1 MPATHRRTG
10 VTRSGLASLVA
21 AVVVAGA
28 VTWWATAT
36 PGTAQA
42 SDPSYRTLASASN
55 PDWMRSIP
63 DGVSIAA
70 ISIPGTHETMSIHGG
85 SLTMTQEDYGDSG
98 RTLTAQLNA
107 GIRMVDIRVRVNDGN
122 TFTVHHGA
130 VYQQANFDDVLNAL
144 GSFLDQHPRETVV
157 MRLKQECTG
166 QFGSCRDV
174 GGQASVSDI
183 LDRYRDDNAA
193 ARAHFW
199 APSVNRGQAADTPTL
214 GAVRG
219 KVVLAVL
226 NGQFG
231 GRIDSYGLAQFADW
245 RDGSSTYIQDDY
257 NVSNPGAIATKRD
270 RVRRHL
276 DATSSGDQTRMYVNF
291 TSGASLFASP
301 YTVAG
306 GTAGQQGV
314 NPFLLGYLSQHPV
327 TRTGMVMMDF
337 PGGGLINAIIAVNR
351 R

>member
-1 MPATHRRTG
+1 MPATHRRPG
-10 VTRSGLASLVA
+10 VTRRGLASLVA

-28 VTWWATAT
+28 AGWWATAT

-42 SDPSYRTLASASN
+42 ADPSYRTLASASN
-55 PDWMRSIP
+55 PDWMKSIS
-63 DGVSIAA
+63 DGVSLAA
-70 ISIPGTHETMSIHGG
+70 MSIPGTHETMSIRGG
-85 SLTMTQEDYGDSG
+85 NLVMTQEDHGSSG
-98 RTLTAQLNA
+98 GTLTAQLNA
-107 GIRMVDIRVRVNDGN
+107 GIRAVDIRARVNDDN
-122 TFTVHHGA
+122 TFTIHHGA
-130 VYQQANFDDVLNAL
+130 VYQQANYDDVLNAL
-144 GSFLDQHPRETVV
+144 GSFLDQHPSETVV

-174 GGQASVSDI
+174 GGQASFADI
-183 LDRYRDDNAA
+183 FDRYRDNNAA
-193 ARAHFW
+193 ARARFW
-199 APSVNRGQAADTPTL
+199 APSVNRGQAADTPAL
-214 GAVRG
+214 GTVRG
-219 KVVLAVL
+219 KIVLAVL

-276 DATSSGDQTRMYVNF
+276 DATSSGDRTKMYVNF

-306 GTAGQQGV
+306 GTGGQQGV
-314 NPFLLGYLSQHPV
+314 NPFLFGYLSQQPV

-337 PGGGLINAIIAVNR
+337 PGGGLNNAIIAVNR